1 MSELSRLFVAVDD
14 NLKREFQDNA
24 ISEDD
29 AYDAFIAE
37 LNACEI
43 RLSEIAEN
51 RIFQIP
57 PSLIEIVPA
66 T

>member
-14 NLKREFQDNA
+14 NLKKEFQDNA

-51 RIFQIP
+51 RIFQNFLDY
-57 PSLIEIVPA
+57 SELIIL
-66 T
+66 